1 MKKIWILI
9 AAAAVTVTL
18 TACGTGDISSSSKAT
33 SSKAASSQAASSQAA
48 SSQQKVQ
55 ESSVSDDLGGLQAYL
70 VGNAEVTGTPATM
83 RGDMIGAKS
92 GVRYLYG
99 HSGNNNITL
108 ELYEFDT
115 ANPSEKA
122 QKTIADAKA
131 SGKIDVLGQ
140 SVDGVLSKSGK
151 YLMIYKNTASDDTQ
165 KAYDAQVK
173 KLFTEFKAE

>member
-9 AAAAVTVTL
+9 AAAITAVSL
-18 TACGTGDISSSSKAT
+18 TACGTGDISSSSKAA
-33 SSKAASSQAASSQAA
+33 SSKAASSQAASSQVSSSPKVEA
-48 SSQQKVQ
+48 SSVP
-55 ESSVSDDLGGLQAYL
+55 DDLGGLQTYL
-70 VGNAEVTGTPATM
+70 TGNAEVTGKPTAM
-83 RGDMIGAKS
+83 RGDIIGAKA

-115 ANPSEKA
+115 ASPNEKA

-131 SGKIDVLGQ
+131 GGKIDVLGQ
-140 SVDGVLSKSGK
+140 SIDGVLSKSGK
-151 YLMIYKNTASDDTQ
+151 YLMIYKNTASDDAQ